1 MFVLRQRLIHF
12 SDGTKA
18 KDFTIQSLV
27 VTVSTTI
34 FNYQNP
40 YFISAR
46 YFSFMSVAI
55 STAIN
60 HLYMTYSFVYRRF
73 HKIEK
78 NDYQIPCFYFLKQP
92 TKAQLQLIYK
102 LSRCYMFRHYRVIF
116 RQLVFITS
124 PSYIRISIAP
134 VGNQFKLI
142 SFIQV
147 QLIYKLSRSYMFRH
161 YRVLFRHLV
170 FITSESYICIPIST
184 VDNTI

>member
-1 MFVLRQRLIHF
+1 MTLHRTQGWLCEKDGILFKADMFVLRQRLIHF

-78 NDYQIPCFYFLKQP
+78 NDY
-92 TKAQLQLIYK
+92 
-102 LSRCYMFRHYRVIF
+102 
-116 RQLVFITS
+116 
-124 PSYIRISIAP
+124 
-134 VGNQFKLI
+134 
-142 SFIQV
+142 
-147 QLIYKLSRSYMFRH
+147 
-161 YRVLFRHLV
+161 
-170 FITSESYICIPIST
+170 
-184 VDNTI
+184 